1 MEEINQ
7 QIDTQN
13 NTLNRLKQSN
23 LREREKSKFY
33 RLKYQ

>member
-1 MEEINQ
+1 MEAQKNVLTRLQ
-7 QIDTQN
+7 QN
-13 NTLNRLKQSN
+13 N